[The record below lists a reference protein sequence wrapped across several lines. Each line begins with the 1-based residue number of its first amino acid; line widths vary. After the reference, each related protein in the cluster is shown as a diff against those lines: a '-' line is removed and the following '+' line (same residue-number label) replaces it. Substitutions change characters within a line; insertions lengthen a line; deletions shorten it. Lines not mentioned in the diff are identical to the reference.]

1 MSFIGIIQQAIA
13 NLGPSF
19 LQQKNVGTFLEAVGL
34 TLDGAVE
41 QLAQGMRLSQ
51 PLRCDSSALPVL
63 SYDRGIRTYATEP
76 EASKRYRLS
85 QFWQLRRQFGT
96 HQGEMRNLQPFFL
109 PYAPIIRI
117 VHQAGDGVS
126 ATWHTLAADGSYSVH
141 RQEPSNWDWDGN
153 VGEWSRFWVI
163 IYVDAVGLPAQPTWD
178 GGQLWDGGSIW
189 DGLYTRA
196 QILDMVGAIVDAKSA
211 HSHLAGLIFATD
223 PASFDPTRVPVT
235 NPDGSTT
242 LPAGNWYEI
251 IDHFTGQPT
260 RLQSAVFAYLDT
272 DTE

>member
-1 MSFIGIIQQAIA
+1 MSFVGVIQQAIA

-19 LQQKNVGTFLEAVGL
+19 LQQKNVGAFLEAVGL
-34 TLDGAVE
+34 TLDGSVE

-117 VHQAGDGVS
+117 VHQSGDGVT
-126 ATWHTLAADGSYSVH
+126 ATWHTLAADGTYSVH
-141 RQEPSNWDWDGN
+141 QQEPSNWDWDSE
-153 VGEWSRFWVI
+153 VGKWSRFWVI
-163 IYVDAVGLPAQPTWD
+163 VYVDDVGLPAQPTWD
-178 GGQLWDGGSIW
+178 GGQLWDGGSVW
-189 DGLYTRA
+189 GGLYTRA

-211 HSHLAGLIFATD
+211 HSKLAGLIFATD
-223 PASFDPTRVPVT
+223 PASFDPTATPAT

-242 LPAGNWYEI
+242 LPTGNWGQI
-251 IDHFTGQPT
+251 IDHTTGQPT

-272 DTE
+272 E